1 MSLPI
6 YKKIKNKMI
15 EEIASLRVNDAI
27 PGERVLAE
35 TYGASRMTVRKAL
48 DELVDEGYL
57 YRDPKRGT
65 FVADKDSVRKN
76 TLLDIFVSEEL
87 DYKVLYFDVKS
98 SSSFSV
104 QKALNIRESD
114 QVVRMV
120 RLALVE
126 KEAYAV
132 EEIYVERRK
141 LTDEE
146 VSRMTQWRIFNK
158 FLTKDNVVTQ
168 RFVPSVVPVQYA
180 RLLKVPLSKPV
191 LIVEN
196 FISNR
201 QGEKVAYVKIY
212 HNPEKGHVEI
222 TA

>member
-146 VSRMTQWRIFNK
+146 VSRMTQWRVFNK

>member
-126 KEAYAV
+126 KEAYAI

-146 VSRMTQWRIFNK
+146 VSRMTQWRVFNK

>member
-104 QKALNIRESD
+104 QKALNISESD

-146 VSRMTQWRIFNK
+146 VSRMTQWRVFNK

>member
-104 QKALNIRESD
+104 QKALNISESD

-146 VSRMTQWRIFNK
+146 VSRMTQWRIFNI

>member
-1 MSLPI
+1 
-6 YKKIKNKMI
+6 
-15 EEIASLRVNDAI
+15 
-27 PGERVLAE
+27 
-35 TYGASRMTVRKAL
+35 MTVRKAL

-104 QKALNIRESD
+104 QKALNISESD

>member
-6 YKKIKNKMI
+6 YRKIKNKMI

-104 QKALNIRESD
+104 QKALNISESD

>member
-27 PGERVLAE
+27 PGERVLSE

-48 DELVDEGYL
+48 DELVDEGFL

>member
-15 EEIASLRVNDAI
+15 EEIASLRVNDPI

-104 QKALNIRESD
+104 QKALNIRPSD

-126 KEAYAV
+126 EEAYAV

-146 VSRMTQWRIFNK
+146 VSHMTQWRVFNK

-180 RLLKVPLSKPV
+180 RLLKIPLSKPV

>member
-65 FVADKDSVRKN
+65 FVADKESVRKN
-76 TLLDIFVSEEL
+76 TLLDIFVSEDL

-146 VSRMTQWRIFNK
+146 VSRMTQWRVFNK

>member
-48 DELVDEGYL
+48 DELVDEGFL

-104 QKALNIRESD
+104 QKALNISESD